1 MTQWVLK
8 QNEQIVPRQTIRHL
22 KPNDLVR
29 DQEAKKRAEFD
40 AATKFLYG
48 DEFTLPNKMRCNP
61 QEADDT
67 YGIPFGQVAPN
78 IPGADIVDDQGKPLH
93 PTLATYILM
102 NAEVLLPQ
110 GEELRLSKVIQRS
123 VDSDGKVGGNYN
135 DIPVLNNFL
144 YDVQFP
150 DGAIKTYLT
159 NLIAENILM
168 QVDADGY
175 HHQLLDGIQDH

>member
-1 MTQWVLK
+1 
-8 QNEQIVPRQTIRHL
+8 
-22 KPNDLVR
+22 
-29 DQEAKKRAEFD
+29 
-40 AATKFLYG
+40 
-48 DEFTLPNKMRCNP
+48 
-61 QEADDT
+61 
-67 YGIPFGQVAPN
+67 
-78 IPGADIVDDQGKPLH
+78 
-93 PTLATYILM
+93 M

-175 HHQLLDGIQDH
+175 HHQLLDGIQDHSKDK